1 MSKKLT
7 TMSSP
12 LLPPGVE
19 SFEGEVEG
27 SWRRRWKQQ
36 MRKMYKKTNSSQLL
50 PPGAKNFDMSF
61 IFKMLYFLSTY

>member
-7 TMSSP
+7 TKSSP

-19 SFEGEVEG
+19 TSEGEVER
-27 SWRRRWKQQ
+27 SWRWRWKQQ
-36 MRKMYKKTNSSQLL
+36 MRKMCKKTTSSQLL

-61 IFKMLYFLSTY
+61 IFKMLYLSTY